1 MRVNRK
7 REEGD
12 CRDGK
17 KRRRKEEEG
26 RMVVLDDDDDSNRL
40 QTVKMV
46 LNDHLVRLRRL
57 LNDGEGSMSEGDSE
71 EGVEELRLECSSSR
85 PVGRAKSFHDAFE
98 FLDPRLDL

>member
-1 MRVNRK
+1 MGRRGGGRK
-7 REEGD
+7 
-12 CRDGK
+12 K
-17 KRRRKEEEG
+17 KG
-26 RMVVLDDDDDSNRL
+26 GWLCSTDDDSSNRL

-71 EGVEELRLECSSSR
+71 EDVEELRLECSSSR